1 MNTWFDIKAK
11 ADSKSG
17 HDAEVLI
24 FDEIGGWGIS
34 AKDFISGLKASKAK
48 RPLVR
53 INSPGGSVFDGIAI
67 ANYLRGLEATVQ
79 IDGLAASIAGIIALA
94 GKEVRIAENGFFMIH
109 NPWGVAVGDS
119 EQMTA
124 QAELLAKL
132 EDTLAN
138 DYAAKS
144 RKPIAEVK
152 KWMADETWF
161 TAAEAKAAGLVDTIT
176 ETASF
181 SASVRSFKS
190 APAALSQTKT
200 PTPESM
206 KDLLKALAG
215 AGLLSS
221 SELDDAKAS
230 AEFVAKYATVTADRD
245 KFKTERDSAV
255 TDRDA
260 LKAKLDAKAKRFAET
275 VVASAIADGRI
286 EASAKDTWIAKITAD
301 DTAADLL
308 ASITPRKPSGATHVP
323 TEPNKPEKK
332 TLTQMCIDAR
342 KAAASAK

>member
-1 MNTWFDIKAK
+1 MKSWFDIKAK

-34 AKDFISGLKASKAK
+34 AKDFISGLKATKAK
-48 RPLVR
+48 RPLIR

-94 GKEVRIAENGFFMIH
+94 GREVRIAENGYFMIH
-109 NPWGVAVGDS
+109 NPWGVAVGDA
-119 EQMTA
+119 EEMAA
-124 QAELLAKL
+124 QSELLAKL

-138 DYAAKS
+138 DYARKS
-144 RKPIAEVK
+144 GKPLAEVK

-161 TAAEAKAAGLVDTIT
+161 TAAEAKAAGLVDLVT

-190 APAALSQTKT
+190 APVALTKQQ
-200 PTPESM
+200 PPQQSM
-206 KDLLKALAG
+206 TALLKALVG
-215 AGLLSS
+215 AGLVSS
-221 SELDDAKAS
+221 FELDDAKAS
-230 AEFVAKYATVTADRD
+230 TEFSAKFATVTTELDTL
-245 KFKTERDSAV
+245 KTERDG
-255 TDRDA
+255 
-260 LKAKLDAKAKRFAET
+260 LKSKLDAKAKKYAEA
-275 VVASAIADGRI
+275 VVASAIADGRL
-286 EASAKDTWIAKITAD
+286 EASAKDAWVTKITAD

-308 ASITPRKPSGATHVP
+308 ASITPRKPTGANP
-323 TEPNKPEKK
+323 APFEKGQTQNAK
-332 TLTQMCIDAR
+332 TLTERCIEAR
-342 KAAASAK
+342 KAAASNK